1 MGNSEDKSLT
11 DKGLTL
17 RLTSTSLGTSR
28 SGSSDLNF
36 SFFVLTLE
44 RSAILA
50 ASKMQSLRHGFA
62 KRTTRILPFLTL
74 RFKYR
79 TAYDE

>member
-62 KRTTRILPFLTL
+62 KACGMASLNALQGFCHSWH
-74 RFKYR
+74 
-79 TAYDE
+79 